1 MLKELLKPFAAEQI
15 TDFWAKELGLIWTW
29 HKPIARIVKRQ
40 IEAKDTVSLWLKP
53 NRRFLGFNAG
63 QHINLTVQVN
73 GVYLTRSYS
82 LSHAP
87 QKNGLL
93 RITIKQEAQ
102 GKVSQYL
109 TQQAQVGD
117 TFEISQAFGE
127 FSLSAKKPNL
137 LLAAGSGIT
146 PLMSLSHTATSQ
158 TTLLYWAKTRAEL
171 SFIAELKQLKKAN
184 PLITVHYFLTQEKE
198 LLSHEHHGRISEEI
212 LTKLVPDLE
221 NYHVLACGNSG
232 FVEQVKTLT
241 SQAPSLQVEAF
252 TPLILQTTDSTE
264 TVQVYLSKSQ
274 KTLSLPQGQSL
285 LNALEEQGVYPPSGC
300 RMGIC
305 HSCSCQ
311 KQSGTTQDLQSGEI
325 NQEPNSAVRL
335 CVSRPQSDLV
345 LEI

>member
-1 MLKELLKPFAAEQI
+1 MFKELLKPFAAEQI
-15 TDFWAKELGLIWTW
+15 ADFWAKELGLAWTW
-29 HKPIARIVKRQ
+29 QKPTARIVKRH

-53 NRRFLGFNAG
+53 NHRFFGFNAG

-73 GVYLTRSYS
+73 GVYLTRAYS

-93 RITIKQEAQ
+93 RVSIKQEAQ
-102 GKVSQYL
+102 GKVSHHL
-109 TQQAQVGD
+109 TQHAQVGD

-127 FSLSAKKPNL
+127 FSLSVSKPNL

-146 PLMSLSHTATSQ
+146 PLMSLLHTATSQ

-171 SFIAELKQLKKAN
+171 SFVAELKQLSKAN
-184 PLITVHYFLTQEKE
+184 PFINVYYFLTQEKE
-198 LLSHEHHGRISEEI
+198 LLSHEYHGRISQEI
-212 LTKLVPDLE
+212 LTKLVPNLADF
-221 NYHVLACGNSG
+221 HVIACGNSG

-241 SQAPSLQVEAF
+241 SQASSLQVEAF
-252 TPLILQTTDSTE
+252 TPLIHQTTNSTE
-264 TVQVYLSKSQ
+264 TIQVYLSKSQ
-274 KTLSLPQGQSL
+274 KTLSLSQGKSL
-285 LNALEEQGVYPPSGC
+285 LNALEEQGVYPPFGC

-311 KQSGTTQDLQSGEI
+311 KQSGTTQDLHNGDI
-325 NQEPNSAVRL
+325 HQEPNSSVRL
-335 CVSRPQSDLV
+335 CVSRAQSDLI

>member
-15 TDFWAKELGLIWTW
+15 ADFWAKELGLTWTW
-29 HKPIARIVKRQ
+29 HKATARIVKRQ

-63 QHINLTVQVN
+63 QHINVTVQVD

-102 GKVSQYL
+102 GKVSHYL
-109 TQQAQVGD
+109 TQQAQVGE
-117 TFEISQAFGE
+117 TLEISQAFGE
-127 FSLSAKKPNL
+127 FSLSTSKPNV

-146 PLMSLSHTATSQ
+146 PLMSLLHTATTT

-171 SFIAELKQLKKAN
+171 CFVAELQQLSKAN
-184 PLITVHYFLTQEKE
+184 PLINIHYFLTQEKE
-198 LLSHEHHGRISEEI
+198 LLSHELHGRISQDN
-212 LTKLVPDLE
+212 LAKLVPNLADC
-221 NYHVLACGNSG
+221 HVLACGNSG

-241 SQAPSLQVEAF
+241 TETASLQVEAF
-252 TPLILQTTDSTE
+252 TPLIHQTTDTTE

-285 LNALEEQGVYPPSGC
+285 LNALEEQGIYPPSGC

-311 KQSGTTQDLQSGEI
+311 KQSGTTQDLQNGEV

-335 CVSRPQSDLV
+335 CVSRAQSDLV

>member
-1 MLKELLKPFAAEQI
+1 MLKELLKPFAAEQVA
-15 TDFWAKELGLIWTW
+15 DFWAKEFGLTWTW
-29 HKPIARIVKRQ
+29 HKPTAQIVKRQ
-40 IEAKDTVSLWLKP
+40 LDAKDTISLWLKP

-63 QHINLTVQVN
+63 QHINVTVQVN

-93 RITIKQEAQ
+93 RITIKQEVL

-109 TQQAQVGD
+109 TQYAQVGD
-117 TFEISQAFGE
+117 TLEISQAFGE
-127 FSLSAKKPNL
+127 FSLSTSKPNL

-146 PLMSLSHTATSQ
+146 PLMSLLHTATSQ

-171 SFIAELKQLKKAN
+171 CFVAELKQLSKVN
-184 PLITVHYFLTQEKE
+184 SLIKVHYFLTQEQE
-198 LLSHEHHGRISEEI
+198 LLSHEHHGRISQDN
-212 LTKLVPDLE
+212 LAKVVPNLADC
-221 NYHVLACGNSG
+221 HVIVCGSSG
-232 FVEQVKTLT
+232 FVEQVKNLT
-241 SQAPSLQVEAF
+241 TEAASLQLEAF
-252 TPLILQTTDSTE
+252 TPLIHQTIDSTE

-274 KTLSLPQGQSL
+274 KTLSLSQGQSL
-285 LNALEEQGVYPPSGC
+285 LNALEEQGIYPPSGC

-311 KQSGTTQDLQSGEI
+311 KQSGTTQDLQNGDI
-325 NQEPNSAVRL
+325 NREPNSAVRL
-335 CVSRPQSDLV
+335 CVSRAQSDLV